1 MGKSVLFCLLFLST
15 VGAWANDCASSG
27 VEFPELVITYR
38 YENFPSFPSHA
49 EAKANT
55 LKEGQQLLGSAKIIK
70 LNWRELAEAKV
81 LTSFIV
87 EETHFDEEGRVIYR
101 AHSTF
106 RGEDEGKEGEGQKI
120 KEEALEGKKRLE
132 LFSCWPIGSLS

>member
-1 MGKSVLFCLLFLST
+1 MLRGIMGKFVLLCLIFLS
-15 VGAWANDCASSG
+15 VGSLWANDCASSG
-27 VEFPELVITYR
+27 VEFPELVLTYR
-38 YENFPSFPSHA
+38 FENFPSFPSHA
-49 EAKANT
+49 EAK
-55 LKEGQQLLGSAKIIK
+55 I
-70 LNWRELAEAKV
+70 
-81 LTSFIV
+81 LTSFII

-106 RGEDEGKEGEGQKI
+106 RGEDEGREGEGQKI